1 MPMKNL
7 IIAMMAVSSLA
18 LTSCGSKSGF
28 DTAASATGINDGQ
41 GGIGNPDSS
50 LPTWEKVDFQ
60 GKADGGP
67 SDQKLVVY
75 IDKVNQALLLVL
87 PIPVLIPVISPMPI
101 PDLSGAFLTSYTNND
116 GSQNMAVS
124 IPLRLIVRGGSFMPN
139 ERLPN
144 GDALPF
150 VPAGELPG
158 FAIEFPQM
166 QNYQIHLYVGVNVA
180 AAFVELP
187 DVGLPFGFISPVKNK
202 AKTKVV
208 GAIGYVAPKNNF
220 DGGMYLAA
228 QLPAE
233 LARAIDELI
242 RW

>member
-1 MPMKNL
+1 MKKL
-7 IIAMMAVSSLA
+7 LVSVIAIGSLA
-18 LTSCGSKSGF
+18 ISACGSKSGF
-28 DTAASATGINDGQ
+28 DSGTAASGNNSGQ
-41 GGIGNPDSS
+41 GDVGSPGAPVN
-50 LPTWEKVDFQ
+50 TWDKVDYQ

-87 PIPVLIPVISPMPI
+87 PIPVLIPIIAPMPI
-101 PDLSGAFLTSYTNND
+101 PQLEGAKLTTYTNND
-116 GSQNMAVS
+116 GSQNMAIS
-124 IPLRLIVRGGSFMPN
+124 IPLRKIIRGGSFMPN

-144 GDALPF
+144 GDALPY

-166 QNYQIHLYVGVNVA
+166 RNYQIHLYVGVNVA

-187 DVGLPFGFISPVKNK
+187 DVGLPIGFISPVKN
-202 AKTKVV
+202 ATKTKIV
-208 GAIGYVAPKNNF
+208 GAVGYVVPKNNF
-220 DGGMYLAA
+220 DGGVYLAA

-233 LARAIDELI
+233 LARVIDDLI